1 MNKILN
7 TQAQRF
13 ISGLEKL
20 TNECDLTQVT
30 YNAFG
35 PLKLDFNDGSSV
47 GMIRAFM
54 DANLIDE
61 DDYKEKYINFLDKK

>member
-20 TNECDLTQVT
+20 TNECALTQVS

-35 PLKLDFNDGSSV
+35 PLELFFNDGSSV
-47 GMIRAFM
+47 SMLRAFIN
-54 DANLIDE
+54 ANLINE
-61 DDYKEKYINFLDKK
+61 DNYKEKYKEFLDKK

>member
-1 MNKILN
+1 MNGNFN

-13 ISGLEKL
+13 IIGLEKL
-20 TNECDLTQVT
+20 TNECDLTQVS

-35 PLKLDFNDGSSV
+35 PLELIFNDGSSV

-61 DDYKEKYINFLDKK
+61 DNYKEKYINFLDKK